1 VGAEDHREFMRA
13 AAAAAVPTL
22 GDWCSIHYIAD
33 TGSDLEVEVA
43 HSDPDRVAWAE
54 EIARSFPYR
63 TDAEMGVAAVI
74 RNGQTELVE
83 QISDDVIEMAVAG
96 SDIDPAAARELVDS
110 LGLSSA
116 ITVPLLTTRGVRGAM
131 QFVSAE
137 SGRTFDGADVALAEV
152 AVRHIAEALD
162 NIWLTQRDRQISAT
176 LQRSLLPPRIPSV
189 PGIDVAAAYWPAGV
203 SVEAGGDFYDVF
215 ATSPTSW
222 SVLIG
227 DVCGTGPDAAA
238 VTSIA
243 RHTVRAAARH
253 GQDHRNTLEW
263 LNEAMHLSDRDR
275 FCTAV
280 YATVEASE
288 HQWRMTS
295 CAAGHPRPVHSTADG
310 QARLVGEHG
319 SLLGV
324 LDTLDLHPS
333 ETTLAIGDVVV
344 LYTDGFTDLP
354 PPHDR
359 TEADM
364 VELVAKLAAT
374 SDSADEIANGMY
386 RSMAERLPPAQA
398 ADDMA
403 LVVLRITD
411 LP

>member
-1 VGAEDHREFMRA
+1 
-13 AAAAAVPTL
+13 
-22 GDWCSIHYIAD
+22 
-33 TGSDLEVEVA
+33 
-43 HSDPDRVAWAE
+43 
-54 EIARSFPYR
+54 
-63 TDAEMGVAAVI
+63 
-74 RNGQTELVE
+74 
-83 QISDDVIEMAVAG
+83 
-96 SDIDPAAARELVDS
+96 
-110 LGLSSA
+110 
-116 ITVPLLTTRGVRGAM
+116 M

-253 GQDHRNTLEW
+253 GQDHRHTLEW

-280 YATVEASE
+280 YATIEASE
-288 HQWRMTS
+288 HRWRLTS

-324 LDTLDLHPS
+324 LDTLNLHPV
-333 ETTLAIGDVVV
+333 ETTLAVGDVVV

-374 SDSADEIANGMY
+374 SGSADEIATGMY
-386 RSMAERLPPAQA
+386 QSMTERLPPAQA